1 MSGTIWWGGFLLGTK
16 GLMLCS
22 AMSVSHWSWAT
33 GKLLGDQVVDVGTGA
48 GEHLS
53 AKSDI
58 KEKGWAVVSSSIS
71 LGSWF

>member
-1 MSGTIWWGGFLLGTK
+1 
-16 GLMLCS
+16 
-22 AMSVSHWSWAT
+22 MSVSHWSWAT
-33 GKLLGDQVVDVGTGA
+33 GELLGDEVVDVGTGA

-58 KEKGWAVVSSSIS
+58 KEKGWAVVSSSIL

>member
-1 MSGTIWWGGFLLGTK
+1 MSGTIRWGGFLFGTK
-16 GLMLCS
+16 GRMLCS
-22 AMSVSHWSWAT
+22 VMSVSHWSWAA
-33 GKLLGDQVVDVGTGA
+33 GELLGDEVVDVGTGA

-58 KEKGWAVVSSSIS
+58 KEKGWAVVSSSIL